1 MPNFSFFYQ
10 LRNLSFLT
18 LLFATTTACV
28 PPSNIGELVSA
39 KQLKAIGNSF
49 STTAPVPSTSS
60 KPTCAAT
67 TYYTGYSK
75 SFQPYKV
82 CLLSGNLDDVLQQMS
97 MEEAPLVK
105 QTDSDE
111 EFAQKLGLLGLLERT
126 SLALQAGD
134 IEQSLRYSKLAE
146 LIFEDRENESYFSE
160 GLASVGSMFANV
172 AGAGEYGR
180 YSAVGYEKVLLLN
193 LKALDYLL
201 MGDVRA
207 FNVARLGIQWQAEEK
222 EIFYKELEKVTQENV
237 TQTDETAKAEKNKT
251 SSKLD
256 KTSVF
261 SAIQSEYAKYD
272 SEALKVSSAFVNPFG
287 DFLAGTVNEFKSVK
301 DKSLLSNAHISYK
314 QALELSPNSR
324 VLKLAVKDTKNKRSA
339 ENLIQIVAF
348 DGLAPEKQVLKF
360 GVMVPS
366 LSAPLNIEL
375 PVYTAVP
382 SRVRKIQ
389 VTTTGGKV
397 LSTLSPIANIT
408 ALAFRH
414 QKDMLP
420 ATQSLVVSSTLRDA
434 LIKETGNRFLSGFG
448 TLVGSVIDSTME
460 PNTSSWMSLPSQ
472 VLGGRFHSK
481 KGMKHLKVISYGEGG
496 KQLAQQQITLSEGD
510 RHLLFIRTI
519 DTTLATYSSKPIW
532 SQL

>member
-1 MPNFSFFYQ
+1 MLKFSFYHQ
-10 LRNLSFLT
+10 LCKLSVLT
-18 LLFATTTACV
+18 LLLAITTGCV

-39 KQLKAIGNSF
+39 NHLKSIGNSF
-49 STTAPVPSTSS
+49 SSTATTPSKAS

-75 SFQPYKV
+75 DFQPYKT
-82 CLLSGNLDDVLQQMS
+82 CLLSGNLEDVLKRMS
-97 MEEAPLVK
+97 QEEAPIREK
-105 QTDSDE
+105 CDSDE

-134 IEQSLRYSKLAE
+134 IEQSIRYSQLAE
-146 LIFEDRENESYFSE
+146 LIFEDRENESYFSG

-172 AGAGEYGR
+172 VGAGEYGR
-180 YSAVGYEKVLLLN
+180 YNAVGYEKVLLLN

-222 EIFYKELEKVTQENV
+222 EIFYKELEKVTEENRA
-237 TQTDETAKAEKNKT
+237 TTDETAQNQNSDKSSVQDKA
-251 SSKLD
+251 SI
-256 KTSVF
+256 F
-261 SAIQSEYAKYD
+261 SAIKAEYAKYD

-314 QALELSPNSR
+314 QALQLCPNSR

-339 ENLIQIVAF
+339 SNLIQIVAF

-360 GVMVPS
+360 GVLVPN
-366 LSAPLNIEL
+366 LSAPLNVEL
-375 PVYTAVP
+375 PIYTAIP
-382 SRVRKIQ
+382 NRVKKIQ

-434 LIKETGNRFLSGFG
+434 LIKETGNRYLSGLG

-460 PNTSSWMSLPSQ
+460 PSTSSWMSLPSQ

-481 KGMKHLKVISYGEGG
+481 RGLKKLKVVSYGTGG
-496 KQLAQQQITLSEGD
+496 KRLAQQEITLSEGD
-510 RHLLFIRTI
+510 RHLVFIRTI